1 MSLRLAS
8 LHHVTMITADV
19 RENVRFYAELLGLR
33 LVKKTVNFD
42 EPAAYHLY
50 FGDEAGSPG
59 SILTWFEFRDA
70 ARGRPGAGMIHR
82 IELGVQGEASLDFWE
97 QRLHDAAYPVKRTE
111 ATVEF
116 ADYDGLALAL
126 VLSEQAEE
134 PLSAHDPGI
143 PKEHAITGVRGARA
157 YARDPS
163 AGEQAALLT
172 QTLGFDRVGDE
183 YLLEGTRRGFRWVY
197 DPAPA
202 DAGLQGAGTVHHIA
216 WACDDSD
223 QPAWRQRVRDA
234 ECHVTPVLDRE
245 YFTSIYFR
253 EPHGVL
259 FEIATL
265 GPGFAVDEDPAH
277 LGEQLQLPPQ
287 HEHLRAALEKRLTPV
302 ENPRA
307 PGATPQ

>member
-1 MSLRLAS
+1 MSLRLAG

-42 EPAAYHLY
+42 EPGAYHLY
-50 FGDEAGSPG
+50 FGDESGNPG
-59 SILTWFEFRDA
+59 SILTWFEFPDA

-82 IELGVQGEASLDFWE
+82 LELGVPSDSSLDFWE
-97 QRLHDAAYPVKRTE
+97 QRLHDAAHPVKRTE

-126 VLSEQAEE
+126 VLSEQVEE
-134 PLSAHDPGI
+134 PLSARHAGVPED
-143 PKEHAITGVRGARA
+143 HAITAVRGARA
-157 YARDPS
+157 YAHDTS
-163 AGEQAALLT
+163 TGEQTALLSE
-172 QTLGFDRVGDE
+172 TLGFDQLGDE
-183 YLLEGTRRGFRWVY
+183 YLLEGTRRGFRWAY
-197 DPAPA
+197 DPAPG

-216 WACDDSD
+216 WGCDDAD
-223 QPAWRQRVRDA
+223 QPAWQQRVREA
-234 ECHVTPVLDRE
+234 GHQVTPVLDRE

-253 EPHGVL
+253 EPQGVL

-265 GPGFAVDEDPAH
+265 GPGFAVDEEPAH
-277 LGEQLQLPPQ
+277 LGEQLRLPPQ
-287 HEHLRAALEKRLTPV
+287 HEHLRAVLEKSLTPI

-307 PGATPQ
+307 PGATP